1 MAAYR
6 VWKEC
11 AKTKCLRKECSKIP
25 FSQVRSQRVCPLRRG
40 ARTPRLLL
48 LEYSACGLSL
58 SKREGELVK
67 QQQWCDANLTS
78 HQPSTTNT
86 HTHTWQF
93 STGWIRT
100 KTSPAAPSAFFPLH
114 TAVLFFTLR
123 CEDGE
128 PHASLWWKARTG
140 CVGFFFS
147 FFLKMVRFRQRS
159 FMNQISFLVWSNV
172 RAFGALK
179 KWCVQTPI
187 NFTCGDALA

>member
-114 TAVLFFTLR
+114 TAVFFFSLYAAKTASHTHHS
-123 CEDGE
+123 DGRQGRD
-128 PHASLWWKARTG
+128 AW
-140 CVGFFFS
+140 GFFFLS
-147 FFLKMVRFRQRS
+147 FWKWSDSGSVVLWTRS
-159 FMNQISFLVWSNV
+159 VS
-172 RAFGALK
+172 
-179 KWCVQTPI
+179 
-187 NFTCGDALA
+187 